1 MNYIVL
7 SCSLWNLKSVGMR
20 TNSFYHLI
28 KYKLFACQGFIIPSL
43 HLQVSSINQD
53 PIVNVESSS
62 YFNMKGTSF
71 MVNTFEYFMHVV
83 VHCSHSVEQFFCSG
97 RAEFVLGIEVY
108 GTWIKAIE
116 ASAWGEFVGSS
127 GCSIVGKF
135 CE

>member
-71 MVNTFEYFMHVV
+71 VVDLFKDVVDVV
-83 VHCSHSVEQFFCSG
+83 VHYSPSIQPFFCSG
-97 RAEFVLGIEVY
+97 E
-108 GTWIKAIE
+108 
-116 ASAWGEFVGSS
+116 GEFVVVVKVYG
-127 GCSIVGKF
+127 V
-135 CE
+135 